1 MVMCMMCIDDVRRV
15 EAEHQMKMNGIHLKT
30 TRPEKI
36 LILYDRRDIISF
48 YQMFKCD
55 VNVLS
60 VRARYNTRTI

>member
-1 MVMCMMCIDDVRRV
+1 MVMCMMMRIDDVRRV

-48 YQMFKCD
+48 YQMFKRE
-55 VNVLS
+55 V
-60 VRARYNTRTI
+60 